1 MRGDRLGE
9 TGCCVRFT
17 PVETVAGISHC
28 NRHVRFTPKSGHVQC
43 NSVCPLCANSGHWT
57 GLFDDFVRATDQR
70 GWHSEAKSFGSREVH
85 NQFNLRGLLNCG
97 RRGLF
102 SL

>member
-1 MRGDRLGE
+1 MITAVSAINGPTSPTIMILLRRE
-9 TGCCVRFT
+9 
-17 PVETVAGISHC
+17 
-28 NRHVRFTPKSGHVQC
+28 RHVRSYSKSGHVQC

-57 GLFDDFVRATDQR
+57 VLFDDFVRATDQR
-70 GWHSEAKSFGSREVH
+70 GWHSEAKSFGSREVY
-85 NQFNLRGLLNCG
+85 NQFDLRGLLDCK